1 VKYTFFIIALLFLL
15 RPVLPVAEYA
25 VNYGYI
31 SKELCVNK
39 NKPKLH
45 CNGKCHLMKELAK
58 ASEQEKPVSEKKSGE
73 HPAEVLF
80 LEPIAELK
88 IAGVEYTVYP
98 RQSFFYSNLYTH
110 TGYESVF
117 HPPSFIS

>member
-1 VKYTFFIIALLFLL
+1 MKYTFFIIALLFLL
-15 RPVLPVAEYA
+15 RPVIPVVEYA
-25 VNYGYI
+25 ANYDYI

-58 ASEQEKPVSEKKSGE
+58 ASEQEKPASEKKTGE

-80 LEPIAELK
+80 LQPIAELK
-88 IAGVEYTVYP
+88 IAVEVYAVYP
-98 RQSFFYSNLYTH
+98 KQSFFYCNLYTH

-117 HPPSFIS
+117 HPPAFIS